1 MVSVDYSL
9 LVQIVNFIL
18 LILILNIVLYKPIRG
33 VLAKRREAIDGLNH
47 SIDASSVGVREK
59 EETFAEGIKEG
70 RTKGVELKDA
80 IIDEASREERRIIG
94 EITGRAQDDLAAVR
108 VKISQEMVAVRES
121 LQGEVDDFAK
131 AIGEKI
137 LGRAL

>member
-33 VLAKRREAIDGLNH
+33 VLSKRREAIDGLNA
-47 SIDASSVGVREK
+47 SIDESSVGVQEK
-59 EETFAEGIKEG
+59 EETFAAGIKEG
-70 RTKGVELKDA
+70 RAKGVQLKDA
-80 IIDEASREERRIIG
+80 LIDEASQEERRIVG
-94 EITGRAQDDLAAVR
+94 EITNRAQDDLAAVR
-108 VKISQEMVAVRES
+108 EKISQEMVAVRES
-121 LQGEVDDFAK
+121 LRSEVDDFAK

>member
-18 LILILNIVLYKPIRG
+18 LVLILNVVLYKPIRG
-33 VLAKRREAIDGLNH
+33 VLAKRREAIDGLNA
-47 SIDASSVGVREK
+47 SIDASSVGVRER
-59 EETFAEGIKEG
+59 EETFAAGIKEG
-70 RTKGVELKDA
+70 RTKGVQLKDA
-80 IIDEASREERRIIG
+80 LIDEASQEERRIVG
-94 EITGRAQDDLAAVR
+94 EITSRAQDDLAAVR
-108 VKISQEMVAVRES
+108 ESISQEMVAVRES
-121 LQGEVDDFAK
+121 LLSEVDDFAS

>member
-33 VLAKRREAIDGLNH
+33 VLAKRREAIRGLND

-59 EETFAEGIKEG
+59 EETFVAGIKEG
-70 RTKGVELKDA
+70 RTKGVEIKDTL
-80 IIDEASREERRIIG
+80 IDEASREERRIIG

-121 LQGEVDDFAK
+121 LQGEVDDFAT
-131 AIGEKI
+131 AICEKI

>member
-18 LILILNIVLYKPIRG
+18 LVLILNVVLYKPIRG
-33 VLAKRREAIDGLNH
+33 VLAKRRETIDGLNA

-59 EETFAEGIKEG
+59 EEAFAAGIKEA
-70 RTKGVELKDA
+70 RTKGVQLKDA
-80 IIDEASREERRIIG
+80 LIEEATGEERRIVG
-94 EITGRAQDDLAAVR
+94 EITRRAQEDLSAVR
-108 VKISQEMVAVRES
+108 DRISQEVVAVRES
-121 LQGEVDDFAK
+121 LQSEVDDFAK
-131 AIGEKI
+131 AMGEKI

>member
-33 VLAKRREAIDGLNH
+33 VLAKRRQAIDGLND

-59 EETFAEGIKEG
+59 EETFAAGIKAG
-70 RTKGVELKDA
+70 RSRGVELKDTL
-80 IIDEASREERRIIG
+80 IDEASREEKRIVG
-94 EITGRAQDDLAAVR
+94 EITRRAQDDLAAVR
-108 VKISQEMVAVRES
+108 ETISQEMVAVRES

>member
-18 LILILNIVLYKPIRG
+18 LVLILNSVLYKPIRG
-33 VLAKRREAIDGLNH
+33 VLTKRREAVDGLNA
-47 SIDASSVGVREK
+47 SINASAVDVREK
-59 EETFAEGIKEG
+59 EGAFAAGIKEG
-70 RTKGVELKDA
+70 RTRGVALKDA
-80 IIDEASREERRIIG
+80 LISEASEEEKRIVG
-94 EITGRAQDDLAAVR
+94 EITQRAQDDLAAVR
-108 VKISQEMVAVRES
+108 EKISQDMVAVRES
-121 LQGEVDDFAK
+121 LQSNVDDFAS

>member
-1 MVSVDYSL
+1 MVNVDYSL

-33 VLAKRREAIDGLNH
+33 VLTKRREAIDGLNA
-47 SIDASSVGVREK
+47 SINASSVGVRER
-59 EETFAEGIKEG
+59 EETFAAGIKEG
-70 RTKGVELKDA
+70 RVKGVKLKDA
-80 IIDEASREERRIIG
+80 LIDEASVEEKRIVE
-94 EITGRAQDDLAAVR
+94 EITRRAQDDLAAVR
-108 VKISQEMVAVRES
+108 EKISQEMVAVRES
-121 LQGEVDDFAK
+121 LQSDVDDFAI